1 MVSLLLD
8 CRKLYGVR
16 SFDSVDALLRMTQ
29 TKMRESIGFF
39 RTVKRVKP
47 RIPRAAKV
55 FFFYCL
61 FAPSPKDDPFT
72 THACLWYTV
81 PIDNATIHR
90 VSRWAAVDIRRN
102 CDAVKGNVH
111 HSLRGV

>member
-39 RTVKRVKP
+39 LTVKRVKP
-47 RIPRAAKV
+47 RIPRAAKA
-55 FFFYCL
+55 FFF
-61 FAPSPKDDPFT
+61 T
-72 THACLWYTV
+72 ACFPHPRKMIPLQPT
-81 PIDNATIHR
+81 R
-90 VSRWAAVDIRRN
+90 VCGI
-102 CDAVKGNVH
+102 
-111 HSLRGV
+111 LYL